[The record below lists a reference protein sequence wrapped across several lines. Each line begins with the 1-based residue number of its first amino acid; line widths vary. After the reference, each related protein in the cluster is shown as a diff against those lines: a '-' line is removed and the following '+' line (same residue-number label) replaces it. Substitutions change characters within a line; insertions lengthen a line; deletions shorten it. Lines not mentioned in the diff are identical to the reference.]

1 MEGDVEVGHEAKAE
15 APAQE
20 IRRLRFGTLPERI
33 RPEDMIEE
41 RPAVAHD
48 PTREAY
54 DADEWLVRV
63 CL

>member
-1 MEGDVEVGHEAKAE
+1 MGHEGKAE
-15 APAQE
+15 DPAQE
-20 IRRLRFGTLPERI
+20 IRHLRFGRLPERI

-48 PTREAY
+48 PAREAY
-54 DADEWLVRV
+54 NADEWLVRV